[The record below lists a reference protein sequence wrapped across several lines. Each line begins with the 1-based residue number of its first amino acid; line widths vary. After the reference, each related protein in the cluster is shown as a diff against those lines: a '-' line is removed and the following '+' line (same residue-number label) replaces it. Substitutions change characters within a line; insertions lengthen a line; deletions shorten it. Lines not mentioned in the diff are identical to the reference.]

1 MVDYVSP
8 HGPNVT
14 HIRGI
19 ILTKSMENLVQ
30 AGLHERYL
38 KELEPELHESMRFV
52 IAASWVP
59 IELARA
65 HYEAC
70 DRMRLGDRTTDDL
83 GSRMAASMS
92 GPLFASLLRA
102 TRSAGMESLWTV
114 LKQKDRLWDRMYQ
127 GGGVTVIKVGPKD
140 LILENHGI
148 SLAESRHFKAA
159 YRAYW
164 SALGALFAK
173 AAHVKFVSPREP
185 HPHRIAIAGSWV

>member
-1 MVDYVSP
+1 MVDHVSP

-19 ILTKSMENLVQ
+19 ILTKSIENLVR
-30 AGLHERYL
+30 ADLYERYL
-38 KELEPELHESMRFV
+38 QELEPELHEPMRFV

-65 HYEAC
+65 HYGAC
-70 DRMRLGDRTTDDL
+70 DRLRLSDRAAEEL
-83 GSRMAASMS
+83 GSLMAASMGS
-92 GPLFASLLRA
+92 TLFASLLR
-102 TRSAGMESLWTV
+102 TVRSTGIDSLWTV
-114 LKQKDRLWDRMYQ
+114 LKQNDRLWDRMYQ
-127 GGGVTVIKVGPKD
+127 GGGVTVIKLGPKD

-148 SLAESRHFKAA
+148 SLAESRHFRAA

-164 SALGALFAK
+164 TALGSLVAK
-173 AAHVKFVSPREP
+173 AAYVKLVAPREP